1 MGPCTASVLITLY
14 HRSIFSLVSSFRGA
28 LVPPAPLSIN
38 GAEWLRG
45 GGGYEEVRCV
55 AVAVQGSFA
64 LCSVALVVLLQH
76 QIIAGS
82 PASLQKLVPPSD
94 SEEKSKSSSLFQQL
108 ARSAPLLFSAFKKNL
123 SSRIPSMAFVL
134 SNGDKWAVTA
144 SNWQRTGPLNLL
156 SLGAGT

>member
-1 MGPCTASVLITLY
+1 MELIGY
-14 HRSIFSLVSSFRGA
+14 VE
-28 LVPPAPLSIN
+28 
-38 GAEWLRG
+38 AE
-45 GGGYEEVRCV
+45 EEVQCV

-64 LCSVALVVLLQH
+64 LCSVALVVLLQR
-76 QIIAGS
+76 QIIGGS
-82 PASLQKLVPPSD
+82 PASLQKLVPPSH

-108 ARSAPLLFSAFKKNL
+108 ARSDPPRSFFFLLLKNL

-156 SLGAGT
+156 SLGTGT